1 MIITGDPVP
10 SGERDN
16 TKSVFDFNSIR
27 FMDYVKELNHD
38 IFLQDA
44 FSYGGAL
51 NQNGASP
58 ENIAGRMLKKM
69 EAGCR
74 YFLTQPVYD
83 KEGIERL
90 TFLKERTGAKILIGI
105 MPLVSRRNALFI
117 KNAVCALILVLKLT
131 QFSFIFFH
139 SSLVIA

>member
-1 MIITGDPVP
+1 
-10 SGERDN
+10 
-16 TKSVFDFNSIR
+16 
-27 FMDYVKELNHD
+27 
-38 IFLQDA
+38 
-44 FSYGGAL
+44 
-51 NQNGASP
+51 
-58 ENIAGRMLKKM
+58 M

-117 KNAVCALILVLKLT
+117 KNEMPGIHVPDEVVANIKKVPQEKNLRKRQLRFQNRLLRWGKVSGQDFIL
-131 QFSFIFFH
+131 
-139 SSLVIA
+139 

>member
-1 MIITGDPVP
+1 MKFAQ
-10 SGERDN
+10 SMNQE
-16 TKSVFDFNSIR
+16 VFKD
-27 FMDYVKELNHD
+27 DT
-38 IFLQDA
+38 IF
-44 FSYGGAL
+44 YGGAL

-90 TFLKERTGAKILIGI
+90 TFLIKSAFLLLTSGMIPIKIFAPVLSFKN
-105 MPLVSRRNALFI
+105 VRRSI
-117 KNAVCALILVLKLT
+117 P
-131 QFSFIFFH
+131 
-139 SSLVIA
+139 SLS

>member
-1 MIITGDPVP
+1 
-10 SGERDN
+10 
-16 TKSVFDFNSIR
+16 
-27 FMDYVKELNHD
+27 
-38 IFLQDA
+38 
-44 FSYGGAL
+44 
-51 NQNGASP
+51 
-58 ENIAGRMLKKM
+58 MLKKM

-117 KNAVCALILVLKLT
+117 KNEMPGIHVMTPFNRV
-131 QFSFIFFH
+131 
-139 SSLVIA
+139 SLVKSILEYV